1 VPDVPDA
8 EPAPTEPVVPDAERS
23 AAATEGVDGTAVADA
38 TQDGDASGADASTR
52 HGAGRVLI
60 TVYAI
65 LAIGST
71 ARAAYELLTKFSHAP
86 LSYAL
91 SAFAAVVYCVITV
104 ALIRDTPRWRRVA
117 LVGMVVEL
125 VGVLVIGTWSVF
137 DKAAFTNPETGKVV
151 SSVWYW
157 YGRDYLFI
165 PLVLPVLGLRF
176 LYRTRAV
183 PADPA

>member
-1 VPDVPDA
+1 MPDLPDI
-8 EPAPTEPVVPDAERS
+8 EPAADEPVVPDVEPAADEPVVPDVEP
-23 AAATEGVDGTAVADA
+23 AANEPVVPDVATAATAG
-38 TQDGDASGADASTR
+38 STR
-52 HGAGRVLI
+52 HGAGRGLI

-71 ARAAYELLTKFSHAP
+71 ARAAYELLTKFSNAP

-91 SAFAAVVYCVITV
+91 STFAAVVYCVITI
-104 ALIRDTPRWRRVA
+104 ALVRDTPTWRRVA

-125 VGVLVIGTWSVF
+125 VGVLVIGTWSVL

-157 YGRDYLFI
+157 YGRDYLFV
-165 PLVLPVLGLRF
+165 PLILPILGLRF
-176 LYRTRAV
+176 LYRTRAQR
-183 PADPA
+183 PT